1 MSVVVIAMVDQGSQ
15 IRSVDEAH
23 WSPTGYPLEPEQWW
37 SSGSPQTPDGES
49 E

>member
-1 MSVVVIAMVDQGSQ
+1 MSVSDCDCYGESGQSL
-15 IRSVDEAH
+15 DEAH